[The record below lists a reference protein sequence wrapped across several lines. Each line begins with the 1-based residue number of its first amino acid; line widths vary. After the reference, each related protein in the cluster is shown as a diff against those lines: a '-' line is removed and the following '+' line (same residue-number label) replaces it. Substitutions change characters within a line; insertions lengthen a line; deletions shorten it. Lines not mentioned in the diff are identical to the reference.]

1 MKLAISITAIIV
13 CVLVCAGPAT
23 AQVTSLNFDDGA
35 QNVAIDAFYAPSG
48 VTFSNTRWVNCL
60 LPPFN
65 GINHHIGASLPYVL
79 YAITTVT
86 GSGGHIDEPHAI
98 VATFAQPVSS
108 VTIRAIDVG
117 ASGVRMKAYDSVSG
131 GTLLD
136 TATFLGTGGGNGV
149 FTDLTVDA
157 AGIRRVEM
165 FQPVQGLT
173 DGTAF
178 DNLSFTAHQTVG
190 VDAVGWGAIK
200 ALFRHAAR

>member
-1 MKLAISITAIIV
+1 MRHSLSATAIIA
-13 CVLVCAGPAT
+13 CILALYAPA
-23 AQVTSLNFDDGA
+23 AVEAAFLNFDDGT
-35 QNVAIDAFYAPSG
+35 QNAPIDAYYAGSG
-48 VTFSNTRWVNCL
+48 VTFSNTRWVNAL

-65 GINHHIGASLPYVL
+65 GINHHLGASLPYVL

-98 VATFAQPVSS
+98 VAMFTPAVSS

-117 ASGVRMKAYDSVSG
+117 ASGVRIKAYDSLVG

-136 TATFLGTGGGNGV
+136 TDTFIGTGFGTGV
-149 FTDLTVDA
+149 FPDLTVA
-157 AGIRRVEM
+157 APGIRRVEM

-178 DNLSFTAHQTVG
+178 DNLAYTPETAIG
-190 VDAVGWGAIK
+190 VDTVTWGAIK
-200 ALFRHAAR
+200 ALYGAR